1 MGSVP
6 PLTDLFK
13 MAGLE
18 LPSYLAGKPADAQPA
33 AEEKK
38 EVE

>member
-18 LPSYLAGKPADAQPA
+18 LPSYLAGKAADVQT
-33 AEEKK
+33 AEEVKK
-38 EVE
+38 EAE